1 MPRPRG
7 YTDADLA
14 VAAKQAFWD
23 RGYEGTAIDD
33 LQNATGLSRSSLYL
47 AFGTKRAAFDA
58 ALAEYIT
65 SFIDPLLRPVEAPQ
79 AGLREIAAF
88 FRWLADY
95 FRRPEAER
103 GCLFINSIAELAGR
117 DPSFSPDAAYFINR
131 LRAAFSNALRNAAAV
146 GAMDAKQVSRR
157 TAMLTVSTLGVW
169 LAVRSDPAEAA
180 ATCRAIAREISSWSS
195 VQVA

>member
-7 YTDADLA
+7 YTDTDLA
-14 VAAKQAFWD
+14 VAAKEVFWD

-58 ALAEYIT
+58 ALAEYVT
-65 SFIDPLLRPVEAPQ
+65 SFIDPQLRPLETPE
-79 AGLREIAAF
+79 AGLRETAAF

-103 GCLFINSIAELAGR
+103 GCLFINSVAELTGR

-131 LRAAFSNALRNAAAV
+131 VRAAFSNSLRKAAAA
-146 GAMDAKQVSRR
+146 GEMDPKQVTRR
-157 TAMLTVSTLGVW
+157 TAMLTVSVIGVW
-169 LAVRSDPAEAA
+169 IAVRSDPAEAA
-180 ATCRAIAREISSWSS
+180 STCRAIAREISSWSS
-195 VQVA
+195 LRLA